1 MEVVQLQRRYIEYA
15 TSLFNEGYLDDLFVQ
30 LQRLQDASNPEFVAE
45 VISTYFK
52 DSEKTLNNLNE
63 IMYQQR
69 IDFKKVDACVQKL
82 KGSSSSI
89 GAQRIV
95 NACIA
100 LCTSYEEQNIV
111 AYRRCAAQVTQ
122 EYAAVKDKLQNLF
135 WLEQQIVI
143 AGGAVPVLYK

>member
-111 AYRRCAAQVTQ
+111 ACRRCAAQVTQ
-122 EYAAVKDKLQNLF
+122 EYTAVKDKLQNLF

-143 AGGAVPVLYK
+143 AGGVVPVLYN